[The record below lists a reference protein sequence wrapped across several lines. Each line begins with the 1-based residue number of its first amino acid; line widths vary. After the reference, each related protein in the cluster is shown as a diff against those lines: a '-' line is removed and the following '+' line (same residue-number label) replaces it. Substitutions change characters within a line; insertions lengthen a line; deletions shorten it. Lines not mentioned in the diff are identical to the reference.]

1 MAENVNKLAYN
12 HGMFVN
18 NSVNIATIAFAWII
32 QTIIMYKERIL
43 TPERG
48 RKDNIKAGF
57 SSSFVIINHTII
69 NQENAG

>member
-32 QTIIMYKERIL
+32 QTIIMYKESL
-43 TPERG
+43 
-48 RKDNIKAGF
+48 K
-57 SSSFVIINHTII
+57 
-69 NQENAG
+69 NAGQRQEE